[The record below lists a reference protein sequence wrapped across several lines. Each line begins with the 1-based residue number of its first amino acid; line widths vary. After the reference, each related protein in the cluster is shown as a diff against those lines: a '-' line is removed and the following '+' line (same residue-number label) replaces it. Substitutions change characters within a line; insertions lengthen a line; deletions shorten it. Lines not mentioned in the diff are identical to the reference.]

1 MTRILQSGLGWGT
14 QALIKNI
21 VAASGSRLCA
31 QARALRLWAR
41 YPSPAQSLLYSG
53 LNAPAP
59 ASGPQEKIK
68 TSS

>member
-1 MTRILQSGLGWGT
+1 MTRILQSGLGWGAQT
-14 QALIKNI
+14 LIKNV

-41 YPSPAQSLLYSG
+41 HPSPAQGLLHSG
-53 LNAPAP
+53 LHAPAP